1 MTNTTIIKMVSQ
13 FKKSLSSTRI
23 VPEPFTSR
31 RTALFLILFLVY
43 ELSFAVEGKSP
54 AKMNA
59 FKNVTVVSK
68 TGRYLTIGKRGITGE
83 YSNSPYGK
91 NILEIGIY
99 IHIVLQLVKCVT

>member
-1 MTNTTIIKMVSQ
+1 
-13 FKKSLSSTRI
+13 
-23 VPEPFTSR
+23 
-31 RTALFLILFLVY
+31 VY

-54 AKMNA
+54 AKMNV

-99 IHIVLQLVKCVT
+99 TYSSPTR